1 MHGPAGVSGAPDG
14 ASADG
19 RPTEELTLRELFDL
33 NIYWLA
39 INLLWGTLGIA
50 LLPILMI
57 DLVCH
62 GNEACT
68 DLTPVFGGLT
78 VGKGVAEAIIVNLG
92 AVVAILVQPTVAAI
106 SDHWSS
112 RIGRRKPFIIVGT
125 LFDMVFLLGLYLAG
139 AWVGI
144 LVFYVLLQF
153 SSNFAQ
159 GPFQGFMPD
168 LVPAKQVPLA
178 SGLMGLMILLGV
190 GGGAM
195 LVALFNNVFHNPRAV
210 VFVVMAAEFI
220 TMTITVLRV
229 RDGRQGIPRG
239 DRSWLRVGL
248 SAWGTDIL
256 REHSYLWLLGSR
268 LFLLMTSG
276 SLIAIAFFYMQDSF
290 GLARNEAL
298 NLTFVA
304 SALVIVF
311 GAVAT
316 VPSGLIS
323 RRLGKKRTIYVAA
336 AIGFVGMS
344 VLVWSPS
351 PSVSLIFVVLV
362 GVGSG
367 AFLAVDWALMTDI
380 IPKAESGRYMGISNV
395 VTGASGA
402 LAAAIGLTIVDVGN
416 QAVGP
421 GAGPR
426 LAYFVAAGFYVI
438 GSLLLTQVDERR
450 REDVPT
456 LAAGEAA
463 SVPIAP
469 ATG

>member
-1 MHGPAGVSGAPDG
+1 MHGPAGVTGGTDATG
-14 ASADG
+14 ADG
-19 RPTEELTLRELFDL
+19 RPTDELSLRELFDL

-39 INLLWGTLGIA
+39 INLLWGALGLA

-68 DLTPVFGGLT
+68 DPTPILGGLS

-92 AVVAILVQPTVAAI
+92 ALVAILVQPTVAAI

-125 LFDMVFLLGLYLAG
+125 LLDMVFLIGLYLAG
-139 AWVGI
+139 AWIGI

-159 GPFQGFMPD
+159 GPFQGYMPD
-168 LVPAKQVPLA
+168 LVPAKQVGLA

-195 LVALFNNVFHNPRAV
+195 LVALFNNVFHNARAV
-210 VFVVMAAEFI
+210 VFVIMAAEFI

-239 DRSWLRVGL
+239 DRSWLRIGL

-256 REHSYLWLLGSR
+256 REHSYLWMLGSR
-268 LFLLMTSG
+268 LFLLMTGG

-290 GLARNEAL
+290 GLSREEAL
-298 NLTFVA
+298 SLTFAA
-304 SALVIVF
+304 SVLIIVF
-311 GAVAT
+311 GAIAT

-323 RRLGKKRTIYVAA
+323 RRLGKKRTIYIAA
-336 AIGFVGMS
+336 AIGFVGMAM
-344 VLVWSPS
+344 LVWSPS
-351 PSVSLIFVVLV
+351 PTISLVFVVLV

-402 LAAAIGLTIVDVGN
+402 LAAAIGLVIVDIGN
-416 QAVGP
+416 QAVGF

-426 LAYFVAAGFYVI
+426 LAYLVAASFYVI
-438 GSLLLTQVDERR
+438 GSLLLTRVDERR
-450 REDVPT
+450 REDPAVVPGEVAPGPVAP
-456 LAAGEAA
+456 AAG
-463 SVPIAP
+463 
-469 ATG
+469 

>member
-1 MHGPAGVSGAPDG
+1 MHGPAGTTGGADVAG
-14 ASADG
+14 LDG
-19 RPTEELTLRELFDL
+19 RPTEELKLHELFDL

-39 INLLWGTLGIA
+39 INLLWGALGIA

-62 GNEACT
+62 GNEACS
-68 DLTPVFGGLT
+68 DLTPIVGGVT
-78 VGKGVAEAIIVNLG
+78 VSKGVAEAIIVNLG
-92 AVVAILVQPTVAAI
+92 ALVAILVQPTVAAI

-112 RIGRRKPFIIVGT
+112 RIGRRKPFIVVGT
-125 LFDMVFLLGLYLAG
+125 LFDMVFLIGLYLAG
-139 AWVGI
+139 AWAGV
-144 LVFYVLLQF
+144 LLFYVLLQF

-168 LVPAKQVPLA
+168 LVPARQVALA

-195 LVALFNNVFHNPRAV
+195 LVALFNNVFHNPRGV
-210 VFVVMAAEFI
+210 VFVVMATEFI
-220 TMTITVLRV
+220 TMVITVVRV

-256 REHSYLWLLGSR
+256 REHSYMWLLGSR

-276 SLIAIAFFYMQDSF
+276 SLIAIAFYYMQDSF
-290 GLARNEAL
+290 GLSRSDAL

-311 GAVAT
+311 GAIAT

-323 RRLGKKRTIYVAA
+323 RRLGKKRTIYIAA
-336 AIGFVGMS
+336 LIGFIGMS
-344 VLVWSPS
+344 MLVWSPS
-351 PSVSLIFVVLV
+351 PSISLVFVVLV

-402 LAAAIGLTIVDVGN
+402 FAAAIGLTIVDVGN
-416 QAVGP
+416 HAVRN

-426 LAYFVAAGFYVI
+426 LAYLVTASFYVV
-438 GSLLLTQVDERR
+438 GCLLLTRVDERR
-450 REDVPT
+450 REDEP
-456 LAAGEAA
+456 AIAA
-463 SVPIAP
+463 SEVAPVPIAP
-469 ATG
+469 AAS